1 MSKRNPGWHRRST
14 LCGARPRCRRR
25 SPNRRSMANL
35 TTSRLRMRVAN
46 LTTSH
51 PRSGTLP
58 ASQSPAL
65 IPSSPASRRCFFRPS
80 KADPHERG
88 QAGRGLALRVSG
100 LRYAGP
106 RSTRDDCR
114 CHEPVAARRGAE
126 EPCFERAPR
135 PATCLKRQCRNPSCR
150 ASRDQA
156 AASMAQE
163 ARFRHL
169 FWRYRSHRGKSGPF
183 AEK

>member
-1 MSKRNPGWHRRST
+1 MSKRHPGWHRRST
-14 LCGARPRCRRR
+14 LCGARPRWRRR
-25 SPNRRSMANL
+25 SRKRRRMANL

-88 QAGRGLALRVSG
+88 QAGRGPALRDSG

-114 CHEPVAARRGAE
+114 CHGPVAARRGGE
-126 EPCFERAPR
+126 EPCFGRSPR
-135 PATCLKRQCRNPSCR
+135 PATCLKNRQCRNPSCR

-163 ARFRHL
+163 ARFRQPFL
-169 FWRYRSHRGKSGPF
+169 GLQEPSGQVGPF
-183 AEK
+183 R